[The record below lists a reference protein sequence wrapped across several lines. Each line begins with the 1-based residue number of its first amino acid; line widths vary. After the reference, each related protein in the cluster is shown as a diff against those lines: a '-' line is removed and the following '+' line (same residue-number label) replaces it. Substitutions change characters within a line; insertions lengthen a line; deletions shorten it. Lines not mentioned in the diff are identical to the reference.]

1 MSRTGKHKTC
11 SAGAQ
16 LQQRSPDELK
26 QTKKSKIRQSSAQVT
41 KQYQAKPIQNFTFN
55 QPGNIFLQICEKAQS
70 KHPFWKKL
78 KYCSSLCEC
87 KKIVWIQ
94 SFESNFHLDYCC
106 LLTRTH

>member
-1 MSRTGKHKTC
+1 MAVRRINALLIVTASKQKKDVTCSLPPVTTSRTGKHKTC

-55 QPGNIFLQICEKAQS
+55 QPGNIFLQNCKKAQS
-70 KHPFWKKL
+70 KDV
-78 KYCSSLCEC
+78 
-87 KKIVWIQ
+87 I
-94 SFESNFHLDYCC
+94 
-106 LLTRTH
+106 